1 MNTTSG
7 VEQIAY
13 IQRAEGNVNIQVNNT
28 ISVAFANSTVRT
40 VYPPLPSNASDY
52 DRAISP
58 E

>member
-40 VYPPLPSNASDY
+40 VYPPLPSNASD
-52 DRAISP
+52 
-58 E
+58 